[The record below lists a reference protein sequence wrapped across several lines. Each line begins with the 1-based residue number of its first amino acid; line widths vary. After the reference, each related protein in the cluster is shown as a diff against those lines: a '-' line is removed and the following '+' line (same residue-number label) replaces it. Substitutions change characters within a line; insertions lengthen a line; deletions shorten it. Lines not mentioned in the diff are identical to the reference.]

1 MWFMESLLETDS
13 PVRARSGKV
22 IKIEGASSLFCNM
35 TLKQLEA
42 FYWAASSASF
52 GVAAER
58 LHVSQSTL
66 SKRIAELEGQLRKP
80 LFDRSGHRAALTGA
94 GQQLLPLARRMLG
107 LADEMR
113 SLGEEAG
120 ELRGHCRFGVG
131 ELAALTWLPDLVAL
145 CRAQHPE
152 LVLEPYV
159 DLGASLEQRLEAG
172 ELDFAVVAGYSAR
185 SAIASDAIAEVQ
197 FSWAAAPA
205 LVGRQR
211 AVTAKLL
218 QDTALITM
226 PPAAGPSRMLEQW
239 LAVNNLEAGR
249 RLTCNNLA
257 AIAGLVAAGVGIGL
271 FPSGWLEQMA
281 EREAVV
287 ELRSR
292 PALPRLKYTFQCR
305 RDDSRPLLARLRE
318 AVKATVDFTK
328 PSPLW

>member
-1 MWFMESLLETDS
+1 
-13 PVRARSGKV
+13 
-22 IKIEGASSLFCNM
+22 M

-42 FYWAASSASF
+42 FYWAASAASF

-66 SKRIAELEGQLRKP
+66 SKRIAELETQLRKP
-80 LFDRSGHRAALTGA
+80 LFDRSGHRAALTEA

-113 SLGEEAG
+113 GLVAETGAM
-120 ELRGHCRFGVG
+120 RGHCRFGVG

-145 CRAQHPE
+145 TRAAYPD
-152 LVLEPYV
+152 LVLEPQV
-159 DLGASLEQRLEAG
+159 DLGAALEQRLESG
-172 ELDFAVVAGYSAR
+172 ELDFAVVAGYSSR
-185 SAIASDAIAEVQ
+185 SAIASEAIAEVR
-197 FSWAAAPA
+197 FAWAAAPA

-211 AVTAKLL
+211 SINAALL
-218 QDTALITM
+218 QGAALITM
-226 PPAAGPSRMLEQW
+226 PAAAGPTRMLEHW

-257 AIAGLVAAGVGIGL
+257 AIAGLVAAGIGIGL
-271 FPSGWLEQMA
+271 FPIGWLKQMA

-287 ELRSR
+287 ELRSK
-292 PALPRLKYTFQCR
+292 PALPPLEYTFQWR
-305 RDDSRPLLARLRE
+305 RDDTRPLLKKMRE
-318 AVKATVDFTK
+318 LVGRTVDFTK